1 VVCGLCHR
9 VFCGASMRKVLLTLM
24 VGVLKGD
31 SSMFTIMKRIPLYSF
46 SAPFR
51 FVEAVA
57 HTASFSHIELS
68 SLPTVELWPLCMLGV
83 TRCVLFGLVFSCKE
97 KQATMIS
104 TSFLC

>member
-1 VVCGLCHR
+1 MLWCFNAQGLVDVDGGSVEGGLIYVYHHE
-9 VFCGASMRKVLLTLM
+9 AYITL
-24 VGVLKGD
+24 
-31 SSMFTIMKRIPLYSF
+31 FF

-57 HTASFSHIELS
+57 HTASFSHLELS

-83 TRCVLFGLVFSCKE
+83 TRCVLFGLVFSCNE